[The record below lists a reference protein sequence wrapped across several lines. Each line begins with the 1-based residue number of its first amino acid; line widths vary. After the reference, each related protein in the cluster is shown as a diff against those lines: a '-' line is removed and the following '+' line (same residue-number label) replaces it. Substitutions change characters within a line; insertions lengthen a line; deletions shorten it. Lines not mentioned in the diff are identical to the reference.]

1 MQSKS
6 FILAILFCNSVKRSL
21 FYILM
26 PLKPM
31 VCTFCKPLFSVMWL
45 ILKANFFILGPKAK
59 LYQQE
64 RVMMASQTHFLADFG
79 KRIFQDNSL
88 QQSPKNF
95 YYFYLPAPRVVA
107 VTADRRP
114 SMAPSN
120 ASNVNTVGSN
130 LFGVYDSPTMLP
142 RTPLAPGMYLY

>member
-1 MQSKS
+1 MCSKMS
-6 FILAILFCNSVKRSL
+6 KI
-21 FYILM
+21 
-26 PLKPM
+26 
-31 VCTFCKPLFSVMWL
+31 
-45 ILKANFFILGPKAK
+45 FILGPKAK
-59 LYQQE
+59 VYQQE
-64 RVMMASQTHFLADFG
+64 RVMMAQARYLADFG
-79 KRIFQDNSL
+79 KRISQDNSL

>member
-1 MQSKS
+1 MDGPLRWCKLISWQ
-6 FILAILFCNSVKRSL
+6 ILVKG
-21 FYILM
+21 FLM
-26 PLKPM
+26 ITLM
-31 VCTFCKPLFSVMWL
+31 
-45 ILKANFFILGPKAK
+45 
-59 LYQQE
+59 
-64 RVMMASQTHFLADFG
+64 
-79 KRIFQDNSL
+79 
-88 QQSPKNF
+88 QQSPKTF